1 MIIEDVTVG
10 SATYNL
16 ALQLRYELFFEEL
29 GLPISVV
36 PDDLEESSTHVAM
49 SDDDE
54 LLGYAR
60 LSEIGDNDYRISQV
74 VVSPKHQ
81 GKGHSMI
88 LLRNL
93 MEKAKI
99 AGAQTIRLNSQIGV
113 IGLYEKLGFETVG
126 EVYTVKLT
134 GLPHKK
140 MVYHVST

>member
-126 EVYTVKLT
+126 EIYTVKLT

>member
-1 MIIEDVTVG
+1 M
-10 SATYNL
+10 
-16 ALQLRYELFFEEL
+16 
-29 GLPISVV
+29 PISVV

-81 GKGHSMI
+81 GKGHSI
-88 LLRNL
+88 GLLRNL
-93 MEKAKI
+93 MERAKI

-140 MVYHVST
+140 MVYHVNIRK

>member
-134 GLPHKK
+134 GLPHKR

>member
-1 MIIEDVTVG
+1 MIIEDVSVG
-10 SATYNL
+10 SATYDL

-29 GLPISVV
+29 GLPISDV

-81 GKGHSMI
+81 GRGHSI
-88 LLRNL
+88 GLLRNL

-134 GLPHKK
+134 GLPHKR